1 MKKRYQHI
9 GIAVLMSSAF
19 VLTACQSGTP
29 GTTPGSGQASM
40 EAGKLAEAIRQK
52 YEEKYEYTEPMR
64 GVARD
69 EKLELQMGFD
79 IKGGEFIEYTQIVNV
94 YEDAELTQP
103 VGSHFE
109 WDEEKQILS
118 VTPPRWNAAGISSVG
133 LDSDDP
139 GYSPSASSLFEK
151 GELQDWGNLPQYYM
165 AQYVDSETGE
175 ALEKPRVT
183 VFTVDHEIHAAP

>member
-1 MKKRYQHI
+1 MKKRCQQI
-9 GIAVLMSSAF
+9 GIAGLMSSAV
-19 VLTACQSGTP
+19 VLTGCQSGTT
-29 GTTPGSGQASM
+29 GATPGSGQASM

-133 LDSDDP
+133 LDSDAQGD
-139 GYSPSASSLFEK
+139 STSASSL
-151 GELQDWGNLPQYYM
+151 
-165 AQYVDSETGE
+165 SETG
-175 ALEKPRVT
+175 ARQDRGTLPAYYT
-183 VFTVDHEIHAAP
+183 AY